1 MHTPVTLFALYWRL
15 IGAQVRSQMQ
25 YKVSFLLNLVG
36 AFLATIIDF
45 LAVAVLFTR
54 IPHLAGWSLGEVALL
69 YGMSAVSFALAELL
83 SAALD
88 AFDVYI
94 AQGTFDRVLMRPLGA
109 LFQVLTEDFRLRR
122 LGRLLQGALVLW
134 LALAYLNLHW
144 TPDKVAV
151 LVGALVSGFVIYF
164 SILVIGAV
172 FCFWT
177 VQGKEA
183 TNIFTYG
190 SDFMTSYPLEIYG
203 DWLRRFV
210 TFIVPLAFVN
220 YYPALYLL
228 GRSDPIGLPA
238 WVRLLSPVIALAFIL
253 LAWAAWTLG
262 VRRYQSTGS

>member
-1 MHTPVTLFALYWRL
+1 MHTPRTLFVLYWRL
-15 IGAQVRSQMQ
+15 VGAQVRSQMQ
-25 YKVSFLLNLVG
+25 YKVSFLLNLTG

-54 IPHLAGWSLGEVALL
+54 LPHLAGWSLGEVALL
-69 YGMSAVSFALAELL
+69 YGMSSVSFALAEML

-88 AFDVYI
+88 EFDVYI
-94 AQGTFDRVLMRPLGA
+94 AHGTFDRVLVRPLRA
-109 LFQVLTEDFRLRR
+109 FFQVLTEDFRLRR
-122 LGRLLQGALVLW
+122 LGRLSQGALVLW
-134 LALAYLNLHW
+134 LALAYLDLRW
-144 TPDKVAV
+144 TPDKVALLAV
-151 LVGALVSGFVIYF
+151 ALGSGFVIYF
-164 SILVIGAV
+164 SILVLGAV

-190 SDFMTSYPLEIYG
+190 GDFMTSYPLEIYS
-203 DWLRRFV
+203 DWLRKFA

-228 GRSDPIGLPA
+228 DRTDPFGLPG
-238 WVRLLSPVIALAFIL
+238 WVRLLSPLVAILLAL

-262 VRRYQSTGS
+262 VRRYQSAGS